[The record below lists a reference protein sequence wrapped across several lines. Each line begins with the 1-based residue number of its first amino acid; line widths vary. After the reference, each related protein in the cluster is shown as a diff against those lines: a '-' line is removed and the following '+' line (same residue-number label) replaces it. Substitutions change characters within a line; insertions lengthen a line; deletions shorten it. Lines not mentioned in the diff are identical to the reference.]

1 MQLED
6 SLQVKQE
13 HISGFAYTT
22 ADLDASPRT
31 LLDFGQNILESL
43 SKSKGG
49 ITAIIGKDP
58 ITNRPV
64 IVDYYRGAPELGE
77 APMRERVLKAAF
89 NYLERVYND
98 DCPQTMHI
106 KIDTCGERDVLD
118 TFDSLFLVEELML
131 NDISIEGMGSFDDN
145 QAVEMTGTFSIMNW
159 ERILP
164 IRFTEEAAELL
175 TAPARDIVYGG
186 RRSCGNCGKFNNGC
200 EMLYAIADQAA
211 ANDRLLYRV
220 KDATTWSNGGVVTP
234 FAANATAGLDVAGR
248 YLIAISIAAGGHA
261 YALRPTRAG
270 QTATWSALIT
280 TGYDAGGAPRAL
292 FAKSASKV
300 FIAGAGGFIYR
311 TEVPRA
317 SVDTV
322 HDGSLLT
329 DDLNAI
335 HGRGQTVVAVGDANA
350 ILVSQ
355 NEGDSFG
362 LTDAVPGT
370 VAALTGVWVLNS
382 QQWYVTNAAGEL
394 WYTADGG
401 QSWSERSLPTDVTI
415 TAVSHIAFSP
425 DSNQIG
431 AIAVVHAGGT
441 DVYRTVTGGR
451 TWFTDQ
457 PGIDGDTDTLTV
469 QGIALCGY
477 NQIAVA
483 GTRTGGVTGVIAI
496 AR

>member
-1 MQLED
+1 MLED

-22 ADLDASPRT
+22 ADMDAMPRT

-64 IVDYYRGAPELGE
+64 IIDYYRGAPELGE
-77 APMRERVLKAAF
+77 VPFRERVLRAAY

-98 DCPQTMHI
+98 DCPQTLLI

-118 TFDSLFLVEELML
+118 TWDSLFLVEEFML
-131 NDISIEGMGSFDDN
+131 NDITIEGMGSFDDN
-145 QAVEMTGTFSIMNW
+145 PAVEMTGTGSIINW
-159 ERILP
+159 ERVLP

-175 TAPARDIVYGG
+175 TGVGRDIVYAGH
-186 RRSCGNCGKFNNGC
+186 RSCGNCGKYNNGC

-220 KDATTWSNGGVVTP
+220 KDATTWSNGGVITP
-234 FAANATAGLDVAGR
+234 FGASATVGLDAAGR
-248 YLIAISIAAGGHA
+248 YLIAISTAAAGHA

-270 QTATWSALIT
+270 QTAVWSALVT
-280 TGYDAGGAPRAL
+280 SGYDAGGAPRAI
-292 FAKSASKV
+292 FAKSASKI
-300 FIAGAGGFIYR
+300 FIAGAGGFVYR

-317 SVDTV
+317 SVDVV

-335 HGRGQTVVAVGDANA
+335 HGRGQTIVAVGDANA

-362 LTDAVPGT
+362 LTDALPGT
-370 VAALTGVWVLNS
+370 SADLLSVAVLNS
-382 QQWYVTNAAGEL
+382 QQWYVTNDTGEV

-401 QSWSERSLPTDVTI
+401 QSWTERSLPTDVAI
-415 TAVSHIAFSP
+415 TSVPHIAVSP
-425 DSNQIG
+425 DSNQIM
-431 AIAVVHAGGT
+431 AIVIIHAGGAR
-441 DVYRTVTGGR
+441 VYRSVTGGR
-451 TWFTDQ
+451 SWFTDN
-457 PGIDGDTDTLTV
+457 PGIDQQPDAVTI
-469 QGIALCGY
+469 QGLALCGY
-477 NQIAVA
+477 NQIAA
-483 GTRTGGVTGVIAI
+483 IGTRTGGTTGIVGIAK
-496 AR
+496 